1 MLGIVA
7 LASAALGLTLWATD
21 ALRSPELDLVDTRFS
36 LRGEGETP
44 RDLVVVEIDDQTFD
58 ELRTAWPFPRSFHG
72 ALIDRLRQAGAQTIA
87 YDVQFT
93 EPTLPKEDQALAVA
107 VDRANNV
114 VLATTETDERGR
126 TNVLGG
132 EDVLRQIDA
141 RAANASLAAD
151 EDGVIRRIP
160 LEIQGLK
167 TFAVVTAEEALG
179 EEIDS
184 SDLGD
189 DPALIDFAGAPG
201 SIERISFSRVLAG
214 DFPRQLFNGK
224 AVIVGPSAPTLQDV
238 HATSVS
244 GAELMSGAE
253 LQANGVA
260 TILGGSQLEQAPGW
274 LDGFLIVL
282 MAMVAPAA
290 SLRLA
295 PTRSAL
301 VALGAAILFA
311 VGAQLAFNAGLVV
324 SVVYPLVALAAATVG
339 TLAASYLTAT
349 LERERT
355 RDIFSRFVPETV
367 VDDVLKDAGEDLRLG
382 GEERECTVMFTDIRG
397 FTTFSE
403 SLTPDR
409 VIEAVNV
416 YMGEMSEAILEAGGT
431 LIAYLGDGIMAVFG
445 APIPQEDHA
454 DRALAASREMLGPRL
469 QRFNDW
475 LREQGLGHGLRMGV
489 GLNTGKVMVGNVGS
503 LQRLEYTAIGDATN
517 TASRLEG
524 LTKGAGQMLLVAEST
539 KNSLIETPD
548 DLAFVGEFEV
558 RGREA
563 KLKAWSVPD
572 PESAPAPPPSRDA

>member
-21 ALRSPELDLVDTRFS
+21 VLRTPELDLVDARFS
-36 LRGEGETP
+36 LRGDQETP

-58 ELRTAWPFPRSFHG
+58 EMQTAFPFPRSFHG

-93 EPTLPKEDQALAVA
+93 EPTLPKEDQALAIA
-107 VDRANNV
+107 IDRADNV

-167 TFAVVTAEEALG
+167 TFAVVTAEEVLG
-179 EEIDS
+179 EEIDAA
-184 SDLGD
+184 DLGD

-224 AVIVGPSAPTLQDV
+224 AVIIGPSAPTLQDV

-244 GAELMSGAE
+244 GDELMSGAE

-260 TILGGSQLEQAPGW
+260 TILSGDTLEEAPGW
-274 LDGFLIVL
+274 LDAFLIVL

-290 SLRLA
+290 SLRLP

-301 VALGAAILFA
+301 VALGGAVLFA

-339 TLAASYLTAT
+339 TLAVSYLTAT

-403 SLTPDR
+403 SLPPDR
-409 VIEAVNV
+409 VIEAINV
-416 YMGEMSEAILEAGGT
+416 YMGEMSEAILDAGGT

-445 APIPQEDHA
+445 APIHQDDHA
-454 DRALAASREMLGPRL
+454 DRALAASREMVGPRL
-469 QRFNDW
+469 ERFNAW
-475 LREQGLGHGLRMGV
+475 LREQGHEEGLRMGV

-503 LQRLEYTAIGDATN
+503 QQRLEYTAIGDTTN

-524 LTKGAGQMLLVAEST
+524 LTKGTDHMLLVAEST
-539 KNSLIETPD
+539 KDALTETPD

-572 PESAPAPPPSRDA
+572 PKSAPPHR